1 MTWVWSQAPQA
12 SISPEPAN
20 PRQLPVQKEG
30 PNVSCSAELCTA
42 EPDGNIH
49 CPPWRFVTQLWKLC
63 PIQTCSSWQT
73 QFPTC
78 QRMTLLLFVHS
89 CLLSVCV
96 NWLILRVLCL
106 HSNPWIASCWGILG
120 NLFHHTDSQFC
131 LIFTKLDTLVFICI
145 SAELCLSGALWSAK
159 CR

>member
-78 QRMTLLLFVHS
+78 QKMTLLLFVHS
-89 CLLSVCV
+89 CLLSVCELTHFV
-96 NWLILRVLCL
+96 CSLPPQQSLDCKLLGYLGKLISSYWFTILSDFYQAGHSCL
-106 HSNPWIASCWGILG
+106 YLHFGWVVS
-120 NLFHHTDSQFC
+120 
-131 LIFTKLDTLVFICI
+131 
-145 SAELCLSGALWSAK
+145 
-159 CR
+159 